1 MCQSSICVANYQASF
16 PYIDRC
22 VKKFFDKLFVKRKT
36 PTPTSN
42 KKEVM
47 ICLLFLGKISIQVK
61 KKLRQIFRE
70 VAPDIHPRIVFK
82 SPNRLRNSFSF
93 KDKLPQNLDSML
105 LYKFTCDTCNCVYIG
120 ETKRH
125 YQVRA
130 YEHLGVSILTENFT
144 LIMIRLLLQS
154 NNTVTITTTRQVW
167 TTFKLLAMPTT
178 NFI

>member
-1 MCQSSICVANYQASF
+1 
-16 PYIDRC
+16 
-22 VKKFFDKLFVKRKT
+22 
-36 PTPTSN
+36 
-42 KKEVM
+42 M

-70 VAPDIHPRIVFK
+70 VGQNIHPRIIFK

-130 YEHLGVSILTENFT
+130 YEHLGVSILTENLYAYSEKTATAVRQHCHNCNHPASMDNFQVVGHANNKFHLRLKESL
-144 LIMIRLLLQS
+144 LIG
-154 NNTVTITTTRQVW
+154 VVKPTIINVQKKSVPLCL
-167 TTFKLLAMPTT
+167 F
-178 NFI
+178 